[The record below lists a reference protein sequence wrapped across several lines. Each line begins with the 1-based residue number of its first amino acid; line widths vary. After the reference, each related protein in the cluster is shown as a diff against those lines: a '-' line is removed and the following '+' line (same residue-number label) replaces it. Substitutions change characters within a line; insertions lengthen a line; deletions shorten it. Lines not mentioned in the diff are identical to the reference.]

1 MSSKAGYP
9 MATRLLKLYL
19 ELKGKMLYKL
29 SRLQLRTVLVATLFN
44 KHILSATVTLQNPI
58 Q

>member
-1 MSSKAGYP
+1 
-9 MATRLLKLYL
+9 MATRVLKLEL

-29 SRLQLRTVLVATLFN
+29 SRLQPRAVLVATLFN
-44 KHILSATVTLQNPI
+44 KHILSATVTLQSPP